1 MTVITEKVNEVLASV
16 FGHYYNAM
24 PEFAEGEEP
33 DVYAAYFIR
42 EKPADFAS
50 GVYHAKTY
58 WVSVSII
65 TVEAYDYALY
75 DRTEA
80 AFRKAG
86 FTYAGGADVS
96 GYESSG
102 PYPRRHQ
109 YSQEY
114 LISTDLE
121 EKENGS
127 KRA

>member
-1 MTVITEKVNEVLASV
+1 MKEITEKVNAVLSSV

-33 DVYAAYFIR
+33 DAYAAYFIR
-42 EKPADFAS
+42 EKPANFAS
-50 GVYHAKTY
+50 SVYHAKTY

-65 TVEAYDYALY
+65 SLRY
-75 DRTEA
+75 DRTLYRQVEK
-80 AFRKAG
+80 AFAKEG

-96 GYESSG
+96 GYESSN
-102 PYPRRHQ
+102 PYPHRHQ

-121 EKENGS
+121 E
-127 KRA
+127 